1 MEVCDLERHGFV
13 DIALNRDHT
22 NLHEMLPAPREIARL
37 GAVQYIQG
45 LPWRFLDRSLT
56 RDDVFV
62 GWHIKE
68 LYDEGTYG
76 KIFKAFRAFVKRIPG
91 GGVGRADGFMMAS
104 TDAQEVILKQTT
116 PAENRL
122 YMNEADIKAHVSEA
136 LLHVF
141 AWNTIQKTILPWA
154 VPRPY
159 EMYGNYDVSGGGWR
173 SMSLCMDF
181 VRGRKLNLF
190 LERMWSRTN
199 TVANAVSFLEI
210 LAQMACILYVLQR
223 NMRLNHRDVKVNN
236 ILVRRRPAGVAPVS
250 LRMSGIEIQSPL
262 ELTLIDFG
270 FACVGCAP
278 PRPPMSAFNASSYFT
293 PHEMC
298 CKVGRDLA
306 QLIFCIHCYFPLH
319 VFLPYELYRE
329 LRRWLQIPWAD
340 GVADVLHGFEED
352 GTPREARMSGAP
364 TYHQGIYEFLR
375 RAEVD
380 VPACEPVRLF
390 QECYRLKGRYS

>member
-1 MEVCDLERHGFV
+1 MEVSDLERHGFL
-13 DIALNRDHT
+13 DISLNRDHT
-22 NLHEMLPAPREIARL
+22 NLHEMLPTPRGIARL
-37 GAVQYIQG
+37 GIVQMIQG
-45 LPWRFLDRSLT
+45 KPWRFLDRSLT
-56 RDDVFV
+56 RDDIIV
-62 GWHIKE
+62 GWYIKE

-76 KIFKAFRAFVKRIPG
+76 KIFKAYRAFVKRIPRAGPG
-91 GGVGRADGFMMAS
+91 GADGFMMAS
-104 TDAQEVILKQTT
+104 TVAQEVILKQTN
-116 PAENRL
+116 PADKRT
-122 YMNEADIKAHVSEA
+122 YMDESDIKAHVSEA

-141 AWNTIQKTILPWA
+141 AWNTLQRTILPWA

-159 EMYGNYDVSGGGWR
+159 EMYGIYDASAGAWR

-190 LERMWSRTN
+190 LTRHWNRATPA
-199 TVANAVSFLEI
+199 ANAVSFLEI

-236 ILVRRRPAGVAPVS
+236 ILIRRRTPDTALVS
-250 LRMSGIEIQSPL
+250 LRMAGIEIQSPL

-278 PRPPMSAFNASSYFT
+278 PRPPMSAFHASSYFT
-293 PHEMC
+293 HHEMC

-319 VFLPYELYRE
+319 VFLPYELYRDV
-329 LRRWLQIPWAD
+329 RDWLQVPWAG

-352 GTPREARMSGAP
+352 GTPRETRLASGP
-364 TYHQGIYEFLR
+364 QYHQGIYEFLR

-390 QECYRLKGRYS
+390 RECYRLKTRYS